1 MGLIG
6 KLEALD
12 VPLYAAKDDDASSMA
27 GRAPVSI
34 SEMERCFKM
43 GFIPPLLLLLLAE
56 LGVVEVEDGR

>member
-43 GFIPPLLLLLLAE
+43 GFIPPLLLPAA
-56 LGVVEVEDGR
+56 GGAWRCGGGGR